1 MTGRMQRAWVHARA
15 HQVGGIVG
23 WIVARLHR
31 PQARA
36 ARLAVIERITLAP
49 RQSLALIEAEG
60 RKLLVATS
68 PDGAPSFYPLD
79 VGQASTCTQPPG
91 RSAPTTRI
99 SW

>member
-1 MTGRMQRAWVHARA
+1 MTGGMQRAVIHKRAR
-15 HQVGGIVG
+15 QVGGFVG
-23 WIVARLHR
+23 WLVARLRR
-31 PQARA
+31 PQTRP

-79 VGQASTCTQPPG
+79 VGQATPRTRPPG
-91 RSAPTTRI
+91 RSASTARI